1 MLRKF
6 FGYFK
11 RFRRELSLVK
21 RLNNELKKLKKSI
34 DNRKQLVLESRHILR
49 IISRLEKAEIY
60 WFIREDIEKIKKN
73 IRKLRKN
80 PKNRGL
86 IYFLTSVYIVA
97 PFTFEATGVI
107 MFFRYMWRLVRKI
120 KKL

>member
-34 DNRKQLVLESRHILR
+34 DNRKQLVLESRHILL

-73 IRKLRKN
+73 IKKLRKN
-80 PKNRGL
+80 QFRKK
-86 IYFLTSVYIVA
+86 FLFSLRMTK
-97 PFTFEATGVI
+97 PFPVI
-107 MFFRYMWRLVRKI
+107 GFLSAYR
-120 KKL
+120 

>member
-11 RFRRELSLVK
+11 RFRKELFLVK

-34 DNRKQLVLESRHILR
+34 DNRKQLVLESRHILL
-49 IISRLEKAEIY
+49 IISRLEKTEIY